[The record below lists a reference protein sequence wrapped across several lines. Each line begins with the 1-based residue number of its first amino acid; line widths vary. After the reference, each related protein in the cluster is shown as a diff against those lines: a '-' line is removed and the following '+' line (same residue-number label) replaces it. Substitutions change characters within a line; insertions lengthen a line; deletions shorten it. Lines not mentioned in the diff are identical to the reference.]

1 MIRIIYLFLFCTTIV
16 AQSNFDQSVLKDRID
31 KLLKDLPRGSKT
43 SAIIYDP
50 LTKDTMYSYNILDP
64 KTPASNVKLYTTAAA
79 LNLLGPEFL
88 LSTQIF
94 TDDINLLDS
103 VINGNLVIKG
113 FGNSIFA
120 DSTLDSL
127 VNEIKLLGIKHIEGN
142 IIGDDSNFD
151 TYYRRDDWIV
161 GEAANVPL
169 PPISAL
175 VVNRN
180 QFKLIVDCSGK
191 IGTKPT
197 LTSNPNGT
205 FIEFKNETIISDKN
219 DIKITNSSAADT
231 SIIVSV
237 KGKIK
242 KSNTPKSYTVF
253 AENPPLYAALLLK
266 SKLETTGIKVDGKAK
281 INQKLIQ
288 YYPLFSSSIK
298 LKDLIKPINKN
309 SDNFLAEC
317 LFKELGAF
325 YSGSI
330 GNSFYATQA
339 VLNFCEENDIDT
351 ELISI
356 VDGSGISRFNKL
368 TIKSLVSLLEKIY
381 FNDELFPYFL
391 SSLAVSG
398 VDGTLEDRMIETAAE
413 FNFRGKTGTL
423 NGVSS
428 IAGFLSTKSNNDL
441 IVVFL
446 MEFNRKGANYYRNI
460 QDKIIGLCAEML

>member
-1 MIRIIYLFLFCTTIV
+1 MMRIFYLFLYCTAIV
-16 AQSNFDQSVLKDRID
+16 AQSNVDHS
-31 KLLKDLPRGSKT
+31 LLKDEIDLLLKNLPRGSKT

-50 LTKDTMYSYNILDP
+50 LTKDTIYSYNILDP
-64 KTPASNVKLYTTAAA
+64 KTPASNVKLFTTAAA
-79 LNLLGPEFL
+79 LNHLGPEFL
-88 LSTQIF
+88 LSTQIL

-113 FGNSIFA
+113 FGNSVLA

-127 VNEIKLLGIKHIEGN
+127 VNEIKILGIKRIEGN

-151 TYYRRDDWIV
+151 EYYRRDDWIV

-180 QFKLIVDCSGK
+180 QFKIIFDCSGNMGSTPVVSTDPSVNFIK
-191 IGTKPT
+191 I
-197 LTSNPNGT
+197 
-205 FIEFKNETIISDKN
+205 KNESVISDRD
-219 DIKITNSSAADT
+219 DIKITNSEGTDS
-231 SIIVSV
+231 SIIVTV

-242 KSNTPKSYTVF
+242 RSKAPKSYNVF
-253 AENPPLYAALLLK
+253 AENPPLFAAFLLK
-266 SKLETTGIKVDGKAK
+266 AKLENAGIIVKGKAL
-281 INQKLIQ
+281 INQKLVQ
-288 YYPLFSSSIK
+288 YYSLLTSSIK
-298 LKDLIKPINKN
+298 LKELIKPINKN

-339 VLNFCEENDIDT
+339 VLKFCELNDIDT
-351 ELISI
+351 ESISI

-368 TIKSLVSLLEKIY
+368 TIKSLVSLLEEVY
-381 FNDELFPYFL
+381 FDDELFPYFL

-428 IAGFLSTKSNNDL
+428 IAGYLSTKSNNDL
-441 IVVFL
+441 IVVIL
-446 MEFNRKGANYYRNI
+446 MEFNRKGANYYRKI
-460 QDKIIGLCAEML
+460 QDKIISLCAEML